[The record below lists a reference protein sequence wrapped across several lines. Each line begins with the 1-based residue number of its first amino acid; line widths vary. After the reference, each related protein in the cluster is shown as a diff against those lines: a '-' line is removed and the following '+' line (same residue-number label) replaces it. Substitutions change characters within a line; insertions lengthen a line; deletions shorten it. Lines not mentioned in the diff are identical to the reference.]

1 MQIHE
6 FAVAVAEASVDATLP
21 NRMTGIIR
29 IGHGKAFQDAELSR
43 NGDDRGRYA
52 DCPKSQ
58 TAAFAG
64 SNGALWRYAG
74 GQRRALAFHCK
85 EMVKSPS
92 YLARGEAGLSHQ
104 VHSARRRLSFARGQ
118 VARLQE
124 GIIGAMT
131 RLEIAPCPFLKQLKL
146 SNL

>member
-64 SNGALWRYAG
+64 SNGALWRYG
-74 GQRRALAFHCK
+74 GGSVEPWLFTAKKWLSLRAISLEGKPACRIK
-85 EMVKSPS
+85 YTQLGGGYRSPEDKWPGF
-92 YLARGEAGLSHQ
+92 RKGL
-104 VHSARRRLSFARGQ
+104 
-118 VARLQE
+118 
-124 GIIGAMT
+124 
-131 RLEIAPCPFLKQLKL
+131 LER
-146 SNL
+146 